1 MGTRCA
7 AAQRVTAEHTGPPP
21 AVRGRKSGRPAPPP
35 LTCGSPRPPG
45 GDGRRRRAGRGPNS
59 RLAGVGGDHGAPARV
74 RVQGANNGA
83 DLGGRQALPQR
94 VSALLLGG
102 DSERSHRRR
111 RSNEDCRART
121 APAEASAESKAC
133 SAAKCW
139 RSVLRDSVWGQQQ
152 EPENSEC

>member
-1 MGTRCA
+1 MGNGRA
-7 AAQRVTAEHTGPPP
+7 AAQRVTAEHDGPPP
-21 AVRGRKSGRPAPPP
+21 AVRGRAAGRPAPPP
-35 LTCGSPRPPG
+35 PTRGSPRPPG
-45 GDGRRRRAGRGPNS
+45 GDGRRRRAGRGRNS

-83 DLGGRQALPQR
+83 VVRHFPSVCRLSRSGG
-94 VSALLLGG
+94 G
-102 DSERSHRRR
+102 SERSHRRR